1 MVLEKL
7 FEVQSGLPETHVLDM
22 FDMFSALW
30 VDERLVA
37 DTFAFLPK
45 ERWLVVLVRPEMQ
58 HCVHWKCRE
67 CQDCSTHFGGG
78 TSSFAT
84 RPEHCVSWCFFWKF
98 GRRKN
103 RFWDFAVATVAL
115 AMVHTRY
122 PLVLEDAGMI
132 EPHVEPTQEVHES
145 SPPGQLESFADS
157 IFKFFNATW
166 HSRDLFLFSDGFAAL
181 SIDTINPI
189 SDIMFCNVLHQSGDK
204 QLTIY
209 IYVQRCL
216 SCPFWC

>member
-98 GRRKN
+98 GPRKKSILGLGSCHSCPCHGPYEVSISARGCWDDRATRRTNAGSSRKFSTWTTGKLCGLNFQVFQCNLAFTRFVSFLRLICRLIN
-103 RFWDFAVATVAL
+103 R
-115 AMVHTRY
+115 Y
-122 PLVLEDAGMI
+122 Y
-132 EPHVEPTQEVHES
+132 Q
-145 SPPGQLESFADS
+145 
-157 IFKFFNATW
+157 
-166 HSRDLFLFSDGFAAL
+166 
-181 SIDTINPI
+181 
-189 SDIMFCNVLHQSGDK
+189 SDIRYHVLQCIAPIG
-204 QLTIY
+204 
-209 IYVQRCL
+209 
-216 SCPFWC
+216 W

>member
-1 MVLEKL
+1 MKDWLQIRLHSFRRKGGWLCWWGQKCNIAFIESVVNAKTAARILVEELQALQLVQSIVCLDVFSGSLVLE
-7 FEVQSGLPETHVLDM
+7 
-22 FDMFSALW
+22 
-30 VDERLVA
+30 
-37 DTFAFLPK
+37 
-45 ERWLVVLVRPEMQ
+45 
-58 HCVHWKCRE
+58 
-67 CQDCSTHFGGG
+67 
-78 TSSFAT
+78 
-84 RPEHCVSWCFFWKF
+84 
-98 GRRKN
+98 KN
-103 RFWDFAVATVAL
+103 RFWDLAVATVAL

-145 SPPGQLESFADS
+145 SSPGQLESFADS
-157 IFKFFNATW
+157 IFKFFNTTW
-166 HSRDLFLFSDGFAAL
+166 HSRDLFLFSDWFAAL

-209 IYVQRCL
+209 IYAQRCL